1 MRRILVWAAMGM
13 LNNVRVCLRSANLK
27 RALVCSCLLAAL
39 ETAAEAQVVFSKF
52 VFKQDRPFGC
62 CPGRKMTDTKFKVTA
77 DKAIKSMMVLY
88 SGVDQVGDAVCSDIV
103 GAQNVN
109 VKHTK
114 NYFFHVV
121 GPFEPGKKYGRW
133 ASGSFT
139 YPMKVTAFPREIY
152 IDYMD
157 RSPSDT
163 IVITRDNIGQYFP
176 KVAWMD
182 VDYEHGFQPS
192 N

>member
-1 MRRILVWAAMGM
+1 MKKKMFLMAVMVLV
-13 LNNVRVCLRSANLK
+13 
-27 RALVCSCLLAAL
+27 ALT
-39 ETAAEAQVVFSKF
+39 TASGQVVFSKF

-62 CPGRKMTDTKFKVTA
+62 CPGRKMTDAKFKVTGS
-77 DKAIKSMMVLY
+77 KAIKSMKVSY
-88 SGVDQVGDAVCSDIV
+88 AGVDQVGDAVCSDIV
-103 GAQNVN
+103 GAVNAN

-114 NYFFHVV
+114 YNQFYVV
-121 GPFEPGKKYGRW
+121 GPFEPGGQYSRW

-139 YPMKVTAFPREIY
+139 YPTKLTAFPSCIT

-157 RSPSDT
+157 RSESDT
-163 IVITRDNIGQYFP
+163 INITKENIGEYFP
-176 KVAWMD
+176 KIKWMD

>member
-1 MRRILVWAAMGM
+1 MNKKLILMALAVAMAEGTYTVVAVAHNG
-13 LNNVRVCLRSANLK
+13 LG
-27 RALVCSCLLAAL
+27 
-39 ETAAEAQVVFSKF
+39 TA
-52 VFKQDRPFGC
+52 
-62 CPGRKMTDTKFKVTA
+62 TVT
-77 DKAIKSMMVLY
+77 S
-88 SGVDQVGDAVCSDIV
+88 
-103 GAQNVN
+103 
-109 VKHTK
+109 
-114 NYFFHVV
+114 
-121 GPFEPGKKYGRW
+121 PE
-133 ASGSFT
+133 
-139 YPMKVTAFPREIY
+139 KVTAFPREIY

>member
-1 MRRILVWAAMGM
+1 
-13 LNNVRVCLRSANLK
+13 
-27 RALVCSCLLAAL
+27 
-39 ETAAEAQVVFSKF
+39 
-52 VFKQDRPFGC
+52 
-62 CPGRKMTDTKFKVTA
+62 
-77 DKAIKSMMVLY
+77 
-88 SGVDQVGDAVCSDIV
+88 
-103 GAQNVN
+103 
-109 VKHTK
+109 
-114 NYFFHVV
+114 
-121 GPFEPGKKYGRW
+121 
-133 ASGSFT
+133 
-139 YPMKVTAFPREIY
+139 MKVTAFPRAIY

>member
-1 MRRILVWAAMGM
+1 MKKIFV
-13 LNNVRVCLRSANLK
+13 
-27 RALVCSCLLAAL
+27 LAVMAVMVAV
-39 ETAAEAQVVFSKF
+39 AAEAQVVFSKF

-62 CPGRKMTDTKFKVTA
+62 CPGRKMTDTKFKVTG

-103 GAQNVN
+103 GAVNAN

-163 IVITRDNIGQYFP
+163 IIITRDNIGQYFP

-182 VDYEHGFQPS
+182 VDYEHGVQPS

>member
-1 MRRILVWAAMGM
+1 MRGAAHGSGCRGAGGV
-13 LNNVRVCLRSANLK
+13 LEVCVQAGQTVR
-27 RALVCSCLLAAL
+27 LLPGT
-39 ETAAEAQVVFSKF
+39 EDDGHEVQGDGRQGYQV
-52 VFKQDRPFGC
+52 DE
-62 CPGRKMTDTKFKVTA
+62 
-77 DKAIKSMMVLY
+77 VLY

-103 GAQNVN
+103 GAQNAN

-121 GPFEPGKKYGRW
+121 GPFEPGKQYGRW